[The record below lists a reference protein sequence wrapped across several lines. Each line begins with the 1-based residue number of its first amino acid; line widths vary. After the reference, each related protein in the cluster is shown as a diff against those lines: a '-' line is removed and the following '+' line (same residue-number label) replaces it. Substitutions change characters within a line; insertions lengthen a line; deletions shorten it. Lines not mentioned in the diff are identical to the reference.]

1 MDAEM
6 GQSMHPPN
14 ESPAPEPPAAES
26 EGGDVICVRR
36 LPDGRYSVYRESD
49 GQEEAGETGEM
60 PGAGSGEG
68 AGEDGEPLENLEQ
81 ALKMVVKLDRERPV
95 GENPAKGF
103 ASGYQEMAQ

>member
-6 GQSMHPPN
+6 GQSMPPPN
-14 ESPAPEPPAAES
+14 ESPTPEPPAAES

-49 GQEEAGETGEM
+49 GQEEAGEM
-60 PGAGSGEG
+60 PGAGSGDE
-68 AGEDGEPLENLEQ
+68 AGEDGEPLDNLEQ